1 MLEMV
6 CTVFGVV
13 ACVLLDG
20 DMWRSGGVD
29 VYCYCLEDKFVDAV
43 PGVCGFYALVI
54 YPSVRFRNDSATVLV
69 PSNTTSVP
77 TQPDKPSDRRPQ
89 LSRGGSKC
97 DVFECEIFAGMQ
109 MRWGGCW
116 AWGRREKLMW
126 LASCYLLGRG
136 KLGGCRVG

>member
-1 MLEMV
+1 MV
-6 CTVFGVV
+6 CTVFEIV

-29 VYCYCLEDKFVDAV
+29 VYRYCLEGKFVDAV
-43 PGVCGFYALVI
+43 QGFVVLMRVLLILLLNSPTTA
-54 YPSVRFRNDSATVLV
+54 PRFLV

-77 TQPDKPSDRRPQ
+77 TQLDKPQDSRPQ

-109 MRWGGCW
+109 
-116 AWGRREKLMW
+116 LD
-126 LASCYLLGRG
+126 
-136 KLGGCRVG
+136 